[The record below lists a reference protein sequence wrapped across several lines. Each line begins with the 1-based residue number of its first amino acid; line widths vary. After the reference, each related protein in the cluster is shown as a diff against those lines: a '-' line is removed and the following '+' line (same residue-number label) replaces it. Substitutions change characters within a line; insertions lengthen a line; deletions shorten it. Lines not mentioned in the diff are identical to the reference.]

1 MLMERLPSNP
11 NELTVRRRF
20 GAFILL
26 LLLFLLLPMRAKA
39 QSTEGAQIYLPIIS
53 TGAGQGAPSTGPTS
67 IQLIDAAVLAGTLS
81 DEQGLLYRVQAVVGD
96 AALPSEYLGNEAGLD
111 GSLVMAEAVTKVDT
125 LSAATAAA
133 LRPYLLPPASA
144 GSWFATQ
151 TANAAAQDSAQ
162 AGWDTVT
169 TANGKVKIWYHP
181 ETASHGARA
190 VAIANAMNNKIWPEL
205 TTWLREPLPDCGA
218 SCSVGGG
225 GESIDIYM
233 VNTRRAYMQP
243 FTCCS
248 GSSGFMLIRPDS
260 TFGEIVRVF
269 TQIIEFAY
277 PMASLNEYR
286 WVIRATSVYAMEYV
300 YPSANQDPDYPKRN
314 EEHQWADDYLYH
326 TLMPLGTVNDSHELG
341 AYLFFYFISDPSIV
355 PDVLANAMMPDSM
368 ANINNQL
375 ANGFREQWPHFA
387 LENWNRAPVDY
398 YNRNDQLSI
407 GPELADEYVMDAA
420 GTSEFIIDIEALTA
434 YYFRFTFPDKELKR
448 IAIRNPIAGAGQPT
462 AALWAI
468 MKIDGT
474 WRTPQDWTNES
485 TEIFCRNEPNQNLEE
500 LILVLSNSEWQARE
514 HVVQTEDGS
523 VRVTPECG
531 DQLTGTITWKF
542 DAENQLPSGGKSS
555 YHQTTVINVKLR
567 YDEAAEGYVDDGS
580 TFNHTGQHYA
590 EGHSTT
596 TGELGYIVE
605 WAESGSGN
613 FSGDQKQIKGSVAF
627 HETTPDESWIGAHIL
642 IRKTGST
649 TYYPSGHNVPF
660 DGEEEMTITC
670 DDPTGI
676 RGERNE
682 NGAFVINCNV
692 QVPGANH
699 TTQASGTLNLQ

>member
-1 MLMERLPSNP
+1 MPSNP

-26 LLLFLLLPMRAKA
+26 FLLLLLLPLRAKA
-39 QSTEGAQIYLPIIS
+39 QSPDAAQIYLPIIS
-53 TGAGQGAPSTGPTS
+53 NGAGQADNHTGPTS
-67 IQLIDAAVLAGTLS
+67 IQLIEAAVLAGTLS
-81 DEQGLLYRVQAVVGD
+81 YEQGLLYRVQAVVGD
-96 AALPSEYLGNEAGLD
+96 PTLPSQYLGNDSGQD

-125 LSAATAAA
+125 LTTNMATA
-133 LRPYLLPPASA
+133 LRPYLLPPAA
-144 GSWFATQ
+144 DGSWFATQ
-151 TANAAAQDSAQ
+151 RAMAAAQGNIQ
-162 AGWDTVT
+162 AEWDTIT

-190 VAIANAMNNKIWPEL
+190 VAIANAMNSKIWPEL

-218 SCSVGGG
+218 GCSVGGG
-225 GESIDIYM
+225 DESIDIYI

-277 PMASLNEYR
+277 SMASLDEYR
-286 WVIRATSVYAMEYV
+286 WLIRATSLYAVEYV
-300 YPSANQDPDYPKRN
+300 YPSTNQDPDYPARN
-314 EEHQWADDYLYH
+314 EEHKWADDYLYH
-326 TLMPLGTVNDSHELG
+326 TLLPLGTVNDGHEMG
-341 AYLFFYFISDPSIV
+341 AYLFFYFISDPSSV
-355 PDVLANAMMPDSM
+355 PEALANAMMPNSL
-368 ANINNQL
+368 ANVNSLL
-375 ANGFREQWPHFA
+375 ANGFQEQWPRFA

-398 YNRNDQLSI
+398 YNQHDQLSI
-407 GPELADEYVMDAA
+407 GPETADDYVMDAE
-420 GTSEFIIDIEALTA
+420 GRSEFIIDIEALTS
-434 YYFRFTFPDKELKR
+434 YYFRFTFPDKNLKR
-448 IAIRNPIAGAGQPT
+448 IAVLNPIAGAGQPT
-462 AALWAI
+462 GALWAI

-485 TEIFCRNEPNQNLEE
+485 TQIFCRDEPNENLEE
-500 LILVLSNSEWQARE
+500 MILVLSNSEWQDRQ

-523 VRVTPECG
+523 VRVTPDCG

-542 DAENQLPSGGKSS
+542 DAENELPSGGKGS
-555 YHQTTVINVKLR
+555 YHQNTVINVKLR

-580 TFNHTGQHYA
+580 TFSHSGQHYA

-605 WAESGSGN
+605 WTESGSGD

-627 HETTPDESWIGAHIL
+627 HEATPDESWIGAHIL
-642 IRKTGST
+642 IRKVGST
-649 TYYPSGHNVPF
+649 TYYPSGASIPF
-660 DGEEEMTITC
+660 DGEEELTLTC
-670 DDPTGI
+670 NDPTGI
-676 RGERNE
+676 RGQRNE
-682 NGAFVINCNV
+682 NGAFAIDCTFEVA
-692 QVPGANH
+692 GADYR
-699 TTQASGTLNLQ
+699 TTASGTLNLQ